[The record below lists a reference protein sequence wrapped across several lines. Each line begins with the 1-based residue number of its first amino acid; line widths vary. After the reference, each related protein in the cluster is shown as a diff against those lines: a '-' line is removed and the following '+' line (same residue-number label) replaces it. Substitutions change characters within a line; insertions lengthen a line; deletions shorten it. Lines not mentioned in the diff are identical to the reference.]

1 MKIELNTT
9 EQFIKEAEYSY
20 NHYMNKRL
28 RNQPVHFYH
37 LLKNKMDMNEV
48 IEKYYRENKGPF
60 FMGLKGEQKA
70 ERITGSVNYV
80 KVKQHLRQLWIVYKC
95 VYS

>member
-9 EQFIKEAEYSY
+9 EQFISEAECLY

-28 RNQPVHFYH
+28 RNQPVYFHH
-37 LLKNKMDMNEV
+37 LLKNKKDMNEV
-48 IEKYYRENKGPF
+48 IENIIEKTKSLFYGAE
-60 FMGLKGEQKA
+60 GEQKA
-70 ERITGSVNYV
+70 ERIFGSVNYV

-95 VYS
+95 VYR